1 MGHDGS
7 RLPPP
12 LGPSPALFW
21 SLFCGLILLLLLA
34 ASIVHGQTE
43 RPPELQA
50 LRLTLLE
57 CEQLTAQLSNN
68 LQKRGEQVL
77 DLQRRLDLLAQKL
90 KDSQSEIESLQAR
103 LKDSEDSRAS
113 LEAELLKMQISFADL
128 LKRYEALLTSWK
140 AYQTEARSQIVTLTS
155 ERNAWKIGTFVAIAV
170 ALLSGLFA
178 ILK

>member
-34 ASIVHGQTE
+34 ASIGHGQTA

-57 CEQLTAQLSNN
+57 CEQLTAQLSLN
-68 LQKRGEQVL
+68 LQQRGEQVQN
-77 DLQRRLDLLAQKL
+77 LQRLLDSLAQKL
-90 KDSQSEIESLQAR
+90 KYSQLEIESLQAR

-113 LEAELLKMQISFADL
+113 LEAELEKMRISFADL
-128 LKRYEALLTSWK
+128 LKRYEELLTSWK